1 MSELGNTGMD
11 KLYSMPTEEQETTI
25 NFTREDDTCFVWTS
39 DKTVMTKLD
48 KLCSASPGYYKVV
61 EVSRIDGCVAAK
73 EYQITDKSLL
83 CFRSKKASREM
94 TEEQKEVA
102 RQRLQRL
109 RKQGKL

>member
-11 KLYSMPTEEQETTI
+11 KLYSMPTEEQETVI

-61 EVSRIDGCVAAK
+61 DVSIIDGCVAAK

-83 CFRSKKASREM
+83 SFRTKKATREM
-94 TEEQKEVA
+94 TEEQKRAVA
-102 RQRLQRL
+102 ERL
-109 RKQGKL
+109 RKARGRE